1 MSRTIS
7 RWLVPALA
15 CASLAACSKSE
26 PGGGGSSGS
35 AAAPAPAR
43 APSEKCHD
51 AAVSIASLMAPGA
64 PEAEMTAKVAELE
77 TECKTKLL
85 TDAEATC
92 LADAKDHLAAIR
104 CHPVLGA
111 ELGEVDAQ
119 IGTGKC
125 RPVML
130 AMYIAKVGQLQRIPP
145 EHRQEAIMRLG
156 MAEQVLR
163 ESCNTEDWGKEAMD
177 CFNQQDPMTS
187 FGCIQSVKPEILA
200 SLDERLRAA
209 VEGREPELEA
219 GGAGGAI
226 AATGVRECDLYLRA
240 KKKFAGCEAA
250 PESARKTLL
259 ATLVPLEQPW
269 QTLRPEALAATG
281 EAFAGVCKSA
291 RDQLTTLAASVGCK

>member
-1 MSRTIS
+1 MSTTIS

-15 CASLAACSKSE
+15 CASLVACKSE
-26 PGGGGSSGS
+26 SSSGGGRV
-35 AAAPAPAR
+35 AQVAPPAR
-43 APSEKCHD
+43 APSAKCHD
-51 AAVSIASLMAPGA
+51 AAVSIASLMEPGA
-64 PEAEMTAKVAELE
+64 PEAEMTARVAELE

-92 LADAKDHLAAIR
+92 LADAKDQLAAIR
-104 CHPVLGA
+104 CHPVLGP
-111 ELGEVDAQ
+111 ELGEVDAH
-119 IGTGKC
+119 IGAGKC

-130 AMYIAKVGQLQRIPP
+130 AMYIAKVGQLQQIPP
-145 EHRQEAIMRLG
+145 EHREEAIMRLG
-156 MAEQVLR
+156 IAEKVLR
-163 ESCNTEDWGKEAMD
+163 ESCNTEDWGAEAMD
-177 CFNQQDPMTS
+177 CFQKQDPMTA
-187 FGCIQSVKPEILA
+187 FGCIQNVKPEILA
-200 SLDERLRAA
+200 SLDRRMQEAMDNP
-209 VEGREPELEA
+209 GLESTD
-219 GGAGGAI
+219 GGGGGGAI

-291 RDQLTTLAASVGCK
+291 RDQLTTLAASVGCR